1 MYKFMKAWTKKKC
14 FTSFNSSN
22 GEKVSSEEV
31 HGFHTNGRKVQL
43 RNQKRDE
50 LDTKIDRGCQC
61 IELRKEIILMMESMR
76 NETDLKLCNINES
89 LNEISRKINKITLR

>member
-1 MYKFMKAWTKKKC
+1 MNAWTKKKC

-31 HGFHTNGRKVQL
+31 HGFHINGRKVQL

-50 LDTKIDRGCQC
+50 LDTKIDRCCQC
-61 IELRKEIILMMESMR
+61 IELRKEIILMMESIR

-89 LNEISRKINKITLR
+89 LNEISTKINKIDPK